1 MSEDV
6 RSDDLAR
13 GGVEPQASR
22 RAAILRVL
30 AAVAIAACVAVPAS
44 LEASRLERRAVA
56 VQDVLARAGTEGV
69 LVRREGSAS
78 EVFEWIRSFERQAPA
93 GRGGLRLEVVAVDE
107 GGPRLIAEVLDEA
120 AMRREEG
127 R

>member
-107 GGPRLIAEVLDEA
+107 GGPRLIAEVLDDA

>member
-1 MSEDV
+1 MSDHLRSEDED
-6 RSDDLAR
+6 RRRL
-13 GGVEPQASR
+13 EPRESR
-22 RAAILRVL
+22 RVPILRVL
-30 AAVAIAACVAVPAS
+30 ATAAIAGCLAVPAS

-56 VQDVLARAGTEGV
+56 VQHVLERAGTEGV
-69 LVRREGSAS
+69 FVRREGSAS

-93 GRGGLRLEVVAVDE
+93 GRGGLRLEVVAIDE
-107 GGPRLIAEVLDEA
+107 GGPRLIAEVLDDA

>member
-22 RAAILRVL
+22 RSPILRVL

-107 GGPRLIAEVLDEA
+107 GGPRLIAEVLDDA

>member
-22 RAAILRVL
+22 RAPILRVL

-107 GGPRLIAEVLDEA
+107 GGPRLIAEVLDDA